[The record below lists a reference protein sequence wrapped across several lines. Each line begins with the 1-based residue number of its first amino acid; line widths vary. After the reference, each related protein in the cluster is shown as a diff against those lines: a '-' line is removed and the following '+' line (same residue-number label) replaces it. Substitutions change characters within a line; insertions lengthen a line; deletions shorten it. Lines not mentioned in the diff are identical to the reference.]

1 MAKQQI
7 IDSKLLN
14 QFGRDYVNVLVFLL
28 KNNTVPSRAG
38 LPAYPKVASGR
49 LINSIDY
56 RLRETAQGIQFQL
69 LAENYL
75 EYVDKGRKPGTY
87 PRIAPLLRWARVK
100 GLPQGVAYAA
110 QKNIF
115 KFGIKPTNVL
125 RRAQLRIETF
135 REYQAR
141 YERGVVDAIVKSIK
155 KDVEAGNKG
164 FVSISVS

>member
-1 MAKQQI
+1 MATQPILSSQ
-7 IDSKLLN
+7 LLN
-14 QFGRDYVNVLVFLL
+14 QFGKDYVNVLVYLL

-56 RLRETAQGIQFQL
+56 RLKETAQGIQFQL
-69 LAENYL
+69 LAESYL

-87 PRIAPLLRWARVK
+87 PPISAIRNWARIK
-100 GLPQGVAYAA
+100 GLPKGAEYGI
-110 QKNIF
+110 QKNIY

-135 REYQAR
+135 RQYQTN
-141 YERGVVDAIVKSIK
+141 YEKGVVDAIVRTIK
-155 KDVEAGNKG
+155 KDVEAGDKG
-164 FVSISVS
+164 FISISIT

>member
-1 MAKQQI
+1 MATQI
-7 IDSKLLN
+7 LDRKLLN
-14 QFGRDYVNVLVFLL
+14 QFGKDYVNVLVFLL
-28 KNNTVPSRAG
+28 KNNTIPSRTG
-38 LPAYPKVASGR
+38 LPPYPKVASGR

-56 RLRETAQGIQFQL
+56 RLRETATSLQFQL

-87 PRIAPLLRWARVK
+87 PPIQAIRRWTQLK
-100 GLPQGVAYAA
+100 GLPKGSEYGV
-110 QKNIF
+110 QKNIY

-135 REYQAR
+135 REFQAK
-141 YERGVVDAIVKSIK
+141 YEKGVVDSIVRTIK
-155 KDVEAGNKG
+155 KDVEQGAKG

>member
-1 MAKQQI
+1 MSNLITPQKM
-7 IDSKLLN
+7 KE
-14 QFGRDYVNVLVFLL
+14 FGRDYVKILTRELL
-28 KNNTVPSRAG
+28 RAG
-38 LPAYPKVASGR
+38 KDASGQ
-49 LINSIDY
+49 LIRSINYKIVEDAEII
-56 RLRETAQGIQFQL
+56 RMVI
-69 LAENYL
+69 LAEKYL
-75 EYVDKGRKPGTY
+75 EFVDKGRKPGTY
-87 PRIAPLLRWARVK
+87 PPIEPLLRWARVK

>member
-14 QFGRDYVNVLVFLL
+14 QFGKDYVNVLVFLL

-69 LAENYL
+69 LAEDYL
-75 EYVDKGRKPGTY
+75 QYVDKGRKPGTY
-87 PRIAPLLRWARVK
+87 PPISAIRKWARIK
-100 GLPQGVAYAA
+100 GLPKGAEYGI

-115 KFGIKPTNVL
+115 KFGIKPTNVI

-135 REYQAR
+135 RQYQIK
-141 YERGVVDAIVKSIK
+141 YEQGVVDAIVKSIK
-155 KDVEAGNKG
+155 KDVETGNKG